1 MRFVIKI
8 KGDINLL
15 EPLGGTPYSLNLR
28 LRNIILI
35 GLLHCSVIRLVYIFE
50 EKGDN
55 GPPFTTILF

>member
-8 KGDINLL
+8 KGDLK
-15 EPLGGTPYSLNLR
+15 PLGTTWWYPYSLNLR
-28 LRNIILI
+28 LRNIIPI

-50 EKGDN
+50 EKGHN